1 MLQSRQPL
9 KLALSTDS
17 QLPPVAVAA
26 LKVNWK
32 SVPVLAMVNVCGSG
46 LAPFTGLVK
55 LIAFTWR
62 KTFAPTTTLTGT
74 VTVSPAVR
82 KVSAPTNVPATS
94 P

>member
-1 MLQSRQPL
+1 MQSRQPL

-62 KTFAPTTTLTGT
+62 KTFAPTTTRHRNGHGFARRAENQFAHEC
-74 VTVSPAVR
+74 SGD
-82 KVSAPTNVPATS
+82 
-94 P
+94 